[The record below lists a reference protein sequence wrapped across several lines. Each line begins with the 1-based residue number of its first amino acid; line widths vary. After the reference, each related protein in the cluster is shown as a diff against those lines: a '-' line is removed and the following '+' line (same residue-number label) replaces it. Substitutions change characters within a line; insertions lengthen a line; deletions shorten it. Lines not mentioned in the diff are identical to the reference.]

1 MSKIE
6 SFLANVY
13 ETNEFYRN
21 VAKAHNITDPTDI
34 TQYPVLTRQQL
45 QENRYNMFSEGYK
58 SKYFSQLLKRQFSS
72 GTSGTPINVYWDY
85 DDYNRSMMALWRKR
99 LLYYHVK
106 PNSKCVKFTLR
117 FFKPKNFTGRVN
129 YTFEADNV
137 LSVNRSCLQDELTYK
152 NLINIIEDYSP
163 EWMYIQPS
171 VLNKLLF
178 YYNRFSVL
186 PPKSIKY
193 IESVSEMLPRS
204 LQDQAATFWGVPV
217 INMYGSEEVNGI
229 AYQCPYKNM
238 HVLDDNVFIEYFNNN
253 GIYQINEGEA
263 IITNLNN
270 TAMPLI
276 RYCQG
281 DVVRLRN
288 LVADTCLCG
297 NSSPVIDVIKGRVND
312 CIYGNGFEINAF
324 LLLETVEDVNN
335 QFSDPISEYRFTYSV
350 SLKELCCYLSISDK
364 NQSWKM
370 RIAEEL
376 ESIFRKKT
384 SAKANIVL
392 KVFPFMSEQSINK
405 KFKILE
411 VID

>member
-1 MSKIE
+1 MSKVTE
-6 SFLANVY
+6 FLGKIY

-21 VAKAHNITDPTDI
+21 IVKTHNITDPTDI
-34 TQYPVLTRQQL
+34 TQYPLLTRQQL

-85 DDYNRSMMALWRKR
+85 DDYNRSMMTLWRKR
-99 LLYYHVK
+99 LSYYHIK
-106 PNSKCVKFTLR
+106 PNSKYVKFTMR
-117 FFKPKNFTGRVN
+117 FFKPKDFTGRVN

-152 NLINIIEDYSP
+152 DLISIIEDYSP

-178 YYNRFSVL
+178 YYNYFSIL

-193 IESVSEMLPRS
+193 IESVSEMLPKK
-204 LQDQAATFWGVPV
+204 LQNQATTFWGIPV
-217 INMYGSEEVNGI
+217 IDMYGSEEMNGI

-238 HVLDDNVFIEYFNNN
+238 HILDDNVFIEHFNDN
-253 GIYQINEGEA
+253 GIYQFNKGEV
-263 IITNLNN
+263 IITNLHNR
-270 TAMPLI
+270 AMPLI

-281 DVVRLRN
+281 DVVQFKN
-288 LVADTCLCG
+288 LANTCLCG
-297 NSSPVIDVIKGRVND
+297 NHSPVIDIIKGRVND
-312 CIYGNGFEINAF
+312 CIYGNDFEINAF

-350 SLKELCCYLSISDK
+350 SLKELCCYLSITNK
-364 NQSWKM
+364 NQSWKI

-376 ESIFRKKT
+376 ENIFRKKAN
-384 SAKANIVL
+384 AKANITFKVL
-392 KVFPFMSEQSINK
+392 PFMPEKFCND